1 MVGCFFFVTCAYIL
15 LVGRRFM
22 SLFLKEQAG
31 KVKHLLSECVNGA
44 YCVIRKGQD
53 REKFGENCDFNGKFF
68 NLTVMVYV
76 LLPLLDVVGF
86 FQCVGIENFFL
97 TVGGDVNLSKFSTES
112 IKVGNHLN
120 NARNK
125 YRV

>member
-1 MVGCFFFVTCAYIL
+1 
-15 LVGRRFM
+15 M

-44 YCVIRKGQD
+44 YCV
-53 REKFGENCDFNGKFF
+53 
-68 NLTVMVYV
+68 VMVYV

-86 FQCVGIENFFL
+86 FQCVGIEKFFL